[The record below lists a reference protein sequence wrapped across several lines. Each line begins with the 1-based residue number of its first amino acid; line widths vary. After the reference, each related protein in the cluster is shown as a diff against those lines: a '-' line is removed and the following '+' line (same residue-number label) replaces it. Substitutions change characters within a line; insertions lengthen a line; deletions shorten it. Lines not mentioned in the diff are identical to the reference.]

1 MSSSTSVQLMSLQ
14 IASSKNI
21 NQKPLPQDVVQM
33 VGKVRLQVVVV
44 FSEISAFFNVLKN
57 CLFGN
62 SKSFKEN
69 YKNLA
74 LDTAYAK
81 KLTLYSDKKLNSD
94 EKAFLKL
101 IGQDIFS
108 FEDLKGLNGKIKK
121 DQNVFKLLKGIASK
135 ASKKDIEKLLKKVKA
150 ESPKNYKLV
159 LEAANRLAVGQEASD
174 EIKNLLD
181 PKLQKVEDNLDMR
194 SEYKKP
200 STKKAM
206 IPRRKEVT
214 PKAEGLTTKKKIL
227 VGGAAVAITA
237 GIAAGVYYTM
247 PGSVAVSVVQAAA
260 NNLSLGDAVE
270 TSSLTTGGAGQ
281 NVLNALVGGVLSLL
295 NVSSN
300 RLTLT

>member
-1 MSSSTSVQLMSLQ
+1 MSSSTSVQLMSLP

-21 NQKPLPQDVVQM
+21 NQKPLPPDAVKT
-33 VGKVRLQVVVV
+33 VGKVRLQVVDV
-44 FSEISAFFNVLKN
+44 FSKISAFFNVLKDS
-57 CLFGN
+57 LFGN

-81 KLTLYSDKKLNSD
+81 KMTLYSDKKLNSD

-101 IGQDIFS
+101 IGQDISS

-159 LEAANRLAVGQEASD
+159 LEAAIGLAAAQEASD

-194 SEYKKP
+194 PEYKKP

-206 IPRRKEVT
+206 IPRREEST

-227 VGGAAVAITA
+227 VGGAVVAITA
-237 GIAAGVYYTM
+237 GVAAGIYYTVL
-247 PGSVAVSVVQAAA
+247 GSVPAVVSVMEAAA
-260 NNLSLGDAVE
+260 NNLSLGDAVA
-270 TSSLTTGGAGQ
+270 TSSLTTGGAGTK
-281 NVLNALVGGVLSLL
+281 VLNVFTGGVSSLL
-295 NVSSN
+295 YVSTN
-300 RLTLT
+300 R